1 MQSSHGDGA
10 DERDPLT
17 RQIIVA
23 AIEVHRTLG
32 PGLLEAVYERCL
44 RRELEAQGIGVRQQL
59 RLPLTYRGEQLDV
72 GLRIDLLVGDEVI
85 VEVKSVERVHQLVEA
100 QVLTYLK
107 LAGLRTAL
115 ILNFNSV
122 RLKDGIRRL
131 VR

>member
-1 MQSSHGDGA
+1 MQSAHT

-17 RQIIVA
+17 QQIIVA
-23 AIEVHRTLG
+23 AIEVHRALG
-32 PGLLEAVYERCL
+32 PGLLEAVYEHCL
-44 RRELEAQGIGVRQQL
+44 RRELEARGVAVRQQL
-59 RLPLTYRGEQLDV
+59 RLPLTYREEQLDV
-72 GLRIDLLVGDEVI
+72 GFRIDLLVGAAVI
-85 VEVKSVERVHQLVEA
+85 VEVKSVERVHPLVEA

-107 LAGLRTAL
+107 LAGLRTGL